1 MNAFAIDNDRVNNNL
16 LENWGHDGMGEATIR
31 DVARHAQVSI
41 ASVSRALNGLG
52 NVRAETRDRVIAA
65 ANALGYVPHA
75 GARSLSLARAQ
86 AIGVVLPDL
95 HGEFFSEFV
104 RGMDR
109 EASRRGYM
117 MLLSVMHDEGE
128 QAASA
133 LRAMRGRVDG
143 LVVMAPHLTEAML
156 RRALPTGLPALIING
171 PRAITDF
178 ATVRLDNAAATEA
191 MIAHLV
197 ATGRRRIVHIAGPD
211 GNIDAGER
219 AAAFRASIAR
229 HLPGVEPLVLP
240 GDFAEEGGEAV
251 ARAIAAGDIV
261 CDAVFA
267 ANDMMAL
274 GCLQGLRAAGIDVPG
289 QVAVT
294 GFDDIP
300 LARYLG
306 VTTMRVRIAELG
318 EEAIARVID
327 VLEGGDSD
335 IRADL
340 HQAELVIRSTSAA

>member
-1 MNAFAIDNDRVNNNL
+1 MS
-16 LENWGHDGMGEATIR
+16 EATIR

-52 NVRAETRDRVIAA
+52 NVRAATRDRVIAA
-65 ANALGYVPHA
+65 AAELGYVPHA

-109 EASRRGYM
+109 EASGRGYAL
-117 MLLSVMHDEGE
+117 LLSNMHEDDE
-128 QAASA
+128 QAAMA

-143 LVVMAPHLTEAML
+143 LVVMAPHLSEAVL
-156 RRALPTGLPALIING
+156 RRALPSKLPALLIHG
-171 PRAITDF
+171 PRAIDHVP
-178 ATVRLDNAAATEA
+178 TVRLDNDAATEA
-191 MIAHLV
+191 MVAHLV
-197 ATGRRRIVHIAGPD
+197 ATGRRRIVHIAGAE
-211 GNIDAGER
+211 GNIDAAER

-229 HLPGVEPLVLP
+229 HLPGVDPIVLP
-240 GDFAEEGGEAV
+240 GDFSEEAGAAA
-251 ARAIAAGDIV
+251 ARAIMAGDIA

-267 ANDMMAL
+267 ANDMMAI
-274 GCLQGLRAAGIDVPG
+274 GCLQGLRAAGIAVPG
-289 QVAVT
+289 AVAVA

-306 VTTMRVRIAELG
+306 ITTMRVRIAEMG
-318 EEAIARVID
+318 GDAMARLID
-327 VLEGGDSD
+327 ILEGKGPDT
-335 IRADL
+335 RAQL
-340 HQAELVIRSTSAA
+340 HRAELVVRETSGTA

>member
-1 MNAFAIDNDRVNNNL
+1 
-16 LENWGHDGMGEATIR
+16 MGEATIR

-52 NVRAETRDRVIAA
+52 NVRAETRERVIASA
-65 ANALGYVPHA
+65 TALGYVPHA
-75 GARSLSLARAQ
+75 GARSLSLARAH

-109 EASRRGYM
+109 EASRRGYV

-128 QAASA
+128 QAAMA

-143 LVVMAPHLTEAML
+143 LVVMAPHLSEGML

-171 PRAITDF
+171 PRSITDL
-178 ATVRLDNAAATEA
+178 ATVRLDNGAATET

-197 ATGRRRIVHIAGPD
+197 ATGRRRIVHIAGPE
-211 GNIDAGER
+211 GNIDAEER
-219 AAAFRASIAR
+219 AAAFRVSLAR
-229 HLPGVEPLVLP
+229 HVPGADAIILP

-251 ARAIAAGDIV
+251 ARKIAAGEID

-274 GCLQGLRAAGIDVPG
+274 GCLQGLRTAGIDVPG
-289 QVAVT
+289 QVAVA

-300 LARYLG
+300 LSRYLG

-318 EEAIARVID
+318 EQAIGRVIN
-327 VLEGGDSD
+327 VLEGEGADQ
-335 IRADL
+335 RAEL
-340 HQAELVIRSTSAA
+340 HQAELVVRATSAR